1 MTDRPPE
8 NNAEPRPGL
17 LTRQKRQ
24 LSSTGKC
31 EGRVH
36 KTSPKTSPQS
46 KRRRIL
52 DYLRNG
58 FRAVSPSRAAALSH
72 PESADK
78 PNRQQDR
85 HKEER
90 VQASSSSLEKAATV
104 IQRAWRYKRLYA
116 AVMEWSEVNVT
127 VKRLADMSFEDATRL
142 MQSAAIVQGSSRLL
156 TALFTSTPDSNEPTP
171 DIEYRSPGRAFV
183 AGHLFAAHPRLLV
196 TGNSHIDTM
205 IESSAV
211 IMAETYGQF
220 EASFLKHEVSW
231 FQRQQTFVAGFK
243 AFYSALDSWKRSDTK
258 KLLSTMERHYLELDR
273 LWQSVQRRTLGEGD
287 ENWRVGIQLQREQL
301 IEKIRTLGGDEAVD
315 ELMQRQKELR
325 LTYNDPQPSPTPS
338 LVPPSQGDYSP
349 IVNAQFVSS
358 DLDKH
363 KPASTSLSSPPLP
376 PEAAAATSIED
387 SDTIEPSVV
396 LTKAIADQ
404 GTHTVDKILSSF
416 DLSASA
422 ALQDVKLAH
431 DLVLDPEMRLEPA
444 AGNTL
449 VGAVQQAVTR
459 AFFDHI
465 RQDIESGNS
474 DYIVRTLAQLRLD
487 MRTIIP
493 PESEMHTVLE
503 REFDQ
508 DWMSTQLLNGALD
521 IKEKYRLVL
530 QAIRAVCAPIRDS
543 EVDSISKE
551 LDAISDEALT
561 EVGMSVSKDK
571 DSVLSD
577 SARQCVDQLLQIT
590 RRSMELIR
598 NVRMDVL
605 NYQLSTVVRPWLRVH
620 AVEYERAAVL
630 KELKSTFGS
639 DRKVAQ
645 HINAWLEPALVREQN
660 GACTLQHNMHTQ
672 NSISPKHI
680 FFESFLDLCFAATS
694 LASKDTPPALKMDQQ
709 RIQYIQNELQ
719 TILCAAALSTLTKR
733 FTPASDSQMH
743 RNAHL
748 FLDILRADNVD
759 MDRIVRG
766 VQEIIPK
773 DEAHLV
779 ERLVVKTLS
788 KDDTVYRVMERK
800 LREFLLI
807 QIERDEMP
815 GDLGRRL
822 GVSDG
827 RREVSAML
835 SKMSLQMVQREIC
848 ALLVRI
854 SQLCTFN
861 WQVYSVWYSQLC

>member
-1 MTDRPPE
+1 MTDQPPE
-8 NNAEPRPGL
+8 NSTEPKPGMP
-17 LTRQKRQ
+17 TKHKRQ
-24 LSSTGKC
+24 PSSTGKSV
-31 EGRVH
+31 GRVH
-36 KTSPKTSPQS
+36 KSSPQTSPQS

-52 DYLRNG
+52 DYLRSG
-58 FRAVSPSRAAALSH
+58 FRAVSPSRKAVVTHSEPAGQ
-72 PESADK
+72 
-78 PNRQQDR
+78 PNNQQDR
-85 HKEER
+85 HKQEC
-90 VQASSSSLEKAATV
+90 EKADNFNEPSNERYSREEAATM
-104 IQRAWRYKRLYA
+104 IQRAWRYRRLYA
-116 AVMEWSEVNVT
+116 AVLQWCEVNVT
-127 VKRLADMSFEDATRL
+127 VKRLADMTFEEATRL
-142 MQSAAIVQGSSRLL
+142 MQSTAIIQGSSRLL
-156 TALFTSTPDSNEPTP
+156 TALITSTPNSNEPNP
-171 DIEYRSPGRAFV
+171 DIEYKFPGRAFV

-196 TGNSHIDTM
+196 TGNSHIDAM

-211 IMAETYGQF
+211 SMAETYGQF

-301 IEKIRTLGGDEAVD
+301 LDKIRTLGGDSAVD

-338 LVPPSQGDYSP
+338 LVPPSQGEYSP
-349 IVNAQFVSS
+349 VVNAQFVSPN
-358 DLDKH
+358 LDKQ
-363 KPASTSLSSPPLP
+363 KPVGFSLTSSPSLSPKTTA
-376 PEAAAATSIED
+376 EAATTLADD
-387 SDTIEPSVV
+387 SDTSEPSVV

-404 GTHTVDKILSSF
+404 ATQTVDKILSSF

-431 DLVLDPEMRLEPA
+431 DLVLDPDMRLEPA
-444 AGNTL
+444 ADNTL

-465 RQDIESGNS
+465 RQDIETGNS

-503 REFDQ
+503 REFEQ
-508 DWMSTQLLNGALD
+508 EWMNTQLLNGALD

-530 QAIRAVCAPIRDS
+530 QAIRAVCASIRDS
-543 EVDSISKE
+543 EVDNIDKA
-551 LDAISDEALT
+551 LDAISDEGLA
-561 EVGMSVSKDK
+561 EVGMSVSKNKSSD
-571 DSVLSD
+571 LSD
-577 SARQCVDQLLQIT
+577 NARQCVDQLLQIT
-590 RRSMELIR
+590 RKSMELIR

-630 KELKSTFGS
+630 KELRGTLGS
-639 DRKVAQ
+639 DKKVAQ
-645 HINAWLEPALVREQN
+645 HINAWLKPALMREHN
-660 GACTLQHNMHTQ
+660 GTCTLQQTSPE
-672 NSISPKHI
+672 NSSTLPKHI

-694 LASKDTPPALKMDQQ
+694 LANKDTPLPLKMDQQ

-719 TILCAAALSTLTKR
+719 TVLCAAALSALTKR
-733 FTPASDSQMH
+733 FAQTNDSQMH
-743 RNAHL
+743 QNAQL
-748 FLDILRADNVD
+748 FLNILRADNVN

-773 DEAHLV
+773 DDAHLV

-788 KDDTVYRVMERK
+788 KDDAVYCIMERK
-800 LREFLLI
+800 LKEFLLL
-807 QIERDEMP
+807 QLERGEMP
-815 GDLGRRL
+815 GDLDRRI
-822 GVSDG
+822 GSTDG
-827 RREVSAML
+827 RREVSATL
-835 SKMSLQMVQREIC
+835 SKMS
-848 ALLVRI
+848 
-854 SQLCTFN
+854 
-861 WQVYSVWYSQLC
+861 